1 MALQASGAI
10 SIGDLATE
18 FGDSAPNSMSEF
30 YSGGSLVANNA
41 VNVNVPSSGAVS
53 LSNYRGSAGT
63 QTRNVSIRLGYISP
77 SGGVGLTTISST
89 ATPFSIGGGA
99 NQIAYQ
105 PVFHAGTGFI
115 TSASI
120 TIQQNEDVAANSE
133 HVLLYG
139 GTSDSTTTNIV
150 ARWDAGSSGSTGG
163 SRSYSIVWDADGLI
177 NSITYTGGNY
187 NTGIISFVTDNTAA
201 ARTAG
206 YKWFGFRLKNP
217 SSFAKASDIM
227 LGTFYSTSIT
237 QPS

>member
-1 MALQASGAI
+1 MALPASGQI
-10 SIGDLATE
+10 SLSQFRTT
-18 FGDSAPNSMSEF
+18 FGGSAPDSVSEYYRGGANVSNNPININIPQSGTASF
-30 YSGGSLVANNA
+30 SDYYSGT
-41 VNVNVPSSGAVS
+41 
-53 LSNYRGSAGT
+53 GT

-120 TIQQNEDVAANSE
+120 TIQQNEDVAPNSE

-139 GTSDSTTTNIV
+139 GTYSGGVTNIV

-163 SRSYSIVWDADGLI
+163 NRSYSIVWDADGLI
-177 NSITYTGGNY
+177 SSITYTGGNY

-206 YKWFGFRLKNP
+206 YKWFGFRIKNP